1 MEKGTIMNEQ
11 LKVLIENY
19 NQTDW
24 DALLKEDLG
33 EYHLKE
39 LKPHLDVIKAFLDA
53 VVQNED
59 LLTENLKRRASEILD
74 SFKTTKEQIHNH
86 TDTRRNQDIITQVI
100 RMKNTILDRG
110 GGLSWALQLQK
121 KFRDDPQEDIKK
133 YKQAREDLDEELSKL
148 KKMKSE
154 QSEQAIRSEVSRY
167 GDFFKEEAENNK
179 KLSRN
184 YGLGLLGCSA
194 LATIISLC
202 FYFDSNITINNI
214 PELILKG
221 NLINKLFIFTII
233 FFIITTITKEYLA
246 LRHQYSVNRHRYNAL
261 SSHKEILN
269 SIEKTASE
277 SDKEIS
283 NAILLE
289 LTKAMFNPQD
299 TGFIKNQKETSSE
312 NKVIEISRS
321 LFNTKE

>member
-1 MEKGTIMNEQ
+1 MNEQ
-11 LKVLIENY
+11 LKELIEDY
-19 NQTDW
+19 QQTDW

-33 EYHLKE
+33 KYHLRE
-39 LKPHLDVIKAFLDA
+39 LKPYLDVIKVFLDL
-53 VVQNED
+53 VVQNID
-59 LLTENLKRRASEILD
+59 LLTESLKRQASYFLKE
-74 SFKTTKEQIHNH
+74 FKVTKDQIHNH
-86 TDTRRNQDIITQVI
+86 KDTSQNQGIIHQVI
-100 RMKNTILDRG
+100 RMKNIVLDRG
-110 GGLSWALQLQK
+110 GNFSWAFQIQK
-121 KFRDDPQEDIKK
+121 KLEDDPQEVIQK
-133 YKQAREDLDEELSKL
+133 YKQARQRLDEELREF
-148 KKMKSE
+148 KKKRSGL
-154 QSEQAIRSEVSRY
+154 SEQAIREEVSRY
-167 GDFFKEEAENNK
+167 GDFFYEEAEKNK
-179 KLSRN
+179 NLSIG
-184 YGLGLLGCSA
+184 YGVGLVVFSIFAMAGSYWF
-194 LATIISLC
+194 

-214 PELILKG
+214 PELIVKG

-246 LRHQYSVNRHRYNAL
+246 LRHQYSVNRHRHKVL

-289 LTKAMFNPQD
+289 LTKSMFNPQD

>member
-33 EYHLKE
+33 KYHLKE

-53 VVQNED
+53 VVQNKD
-59 LLTENLKRRASEILD
+59 ILTEHLKKQASSILNE
-74 SFKTTKEQIHNH
+74 FRVTKDQIHNH
-86 TDTRRNQDIITQVI
+86 TDTSQNRNIINQVI
-100 RMKNTILDRG
+100 RIKNMILDQG
-110 GGLSWALQLQK
+110 GGLSWALQIQK
-121 KFRDDPQEDIKK
+121 KFGDDPQEDIQK
-133 YKQAREDLDEELSKL
+133 YKQAKQEFDEELKNL

-167 GDFFKEEAENNK
+167 GDFFKKEAENNR
-179 KLSRN
+179 KLSLK
-184 YGLGLLGCSA
+184 YGSGLLFCSV
-194 LATIISLC
+194 LAVFISWY
-202 FYFDSNITINNI
+202 FYFDLNITINNI

-246 LRHQYSVNRHRYNAL
+246 LRHQYFVNRHRYNAL

-299 TGFIKNQKETSSE
+299 TGFIKNQKEISSE